1 MDQARW
7 EGPRNGPKMIQ
18 KMLQKKNQFWKQ
30 ITGVKKQNTVSFWT
44 KGSKKMKI
52 TSCPLHIPVELFQ
65 IMDNQASFSI
75 RNTHVLLI
83 TGGGMYRKYCCQA
96 TTKL

>member
-7 EGPRNGPKMIQ
+7 EGPRNGPKIIQ

-44 KGSKKMKI
+44 KGSKKNEI
-52 TSCPLHIPVELFQ
+52 TSPDLHMPKGNIL
-65 IMDNQASFSI
+65 NQKKI
-75 RNTHVLLI
+75 D
-83 TGGGMYRKYCCQA
+83 
-96 TTKL
+96 